1 MVWNS
6 DDEDVGE
13 FGSFF
18 NEPEGFRPPPK
29 PETFSEHTLRSGQ
42 VLRVRL
48 VGSHP
53 LYVCLDMSCCLGTVY
68 MEWKGHVMRMTWM
81 LCLLFDSSLTV
92 SRDIYYGMQAAQ

>member
-53 LYVCLDMSCCLGTVY
+53 LYVCLDMSCCLGTACTEGSRHAHD
-68 MEWKGHVMRMTWM
+68 MDVM
-81 LCLLFDSSLTV
+81 LV
-92 SRDIYYGMQAAQ
+92 I